1 MGEFSGA
8 TWHIHNDCW
17 PSWFGGGIKST
28 HNGLQFGCNVL
39 DDAPGSTEEIDVQL
53 CHQNPCNFNKIA
65 FKKNFK

>member
-1 MGEFSGA
+1 MGEFSGE

-53 CHQNPCNFNKIA
+53 FH
-65 FKKNFK
+65 